1 MQSHAYVAIVTLLA
15 LLVYFWMGL
24 GVAGARRKCGIAA
37 PCMVGDPVLE
47 RSIRV
52 QGNTL
57 EWLPLFLVPLT
68 VPLRA
73 PVWEPIVQSIA
84 LVLLTFVSSLRRPLS
99 L

>member
-1 MQSHAYVAIVTLLA
+1 MGAAVIAVLAGSAAAVFVGADLLVIVPSLFTSHASAIFAIV
-15 LLVYFWMGL
+15 
-24 GVAGARRKCGIAA
+24 
-37 PCMVGDPVLE
+37 
-47 RSIRV
+47 
-52 QGNTL
+52 
-57 EWLPLFLVPLT
+57 PLFLVPLT